1 MSPAAQSNHID
12 TSTNLSSAERED
24 LPALFADIPALD
36 AASSYGRYHL
46 QTLKNNR
53 GLVIS
58 SEGTVRVI
66 RAAEWVIRQASA
78 GRRSQPIKP
87 QEALYIVRKRIGCL
101 QKSKEIA
108 ELERRISSLHWIRG
122 EELLLDSMLTLGAG
136 LPVDPAELDSTIP
149 AAAAPRAPPAPAGA
163 AAASGSPPSP
173 AEAPAEPAR
182 PQPMDAWLTQGARPR
197 RVPAPALDFT
207 PHPRRFN
214 IRSSTPR
221 STAAA
226 KRRTSL
232 KPHFDLQLSSR
243 YDVLSIAD
251 FPLLPGRPDPGP
263 ADAGRSAASPPS
275 AAGNKEMNGGTH
287 TGPRRPPPPP
297 HHADSSTRCKPFREP
312 LRRRSAGNRRSPAPT
327 FAPPPHPRPLFP
339 PTMAIIGD
347 SIVRHVHFFNA
358 VTHCFPGATV
368 PTLLHKLPE
377 LLGSLPSSI
386 TRLVL
391 HLGFNDTSS
400 RQSEVTKDHFKKLF
414 KVLTNCGKS
423 VFISGPL
430 PSFDCGIGR
439 FSRLLSLNTWLH
451 SACPCGFRFIDNFN
465 LFWNCSP
472 FYKADRVHPSRLGSR
487 VLGDNIR
494 HAVHHYRHHQLPL
507 PSTPSTTSY
516 HCHFS
521 SNLTLCLNTV
531 SFTNT
536 SLTVHLHILHPSQ
549 NLTPSPQNISFTD
562 HQPNSC

>member
-1 MSPAAQSNHID
+1 METL
-12 TSTNLSSAERED
+12 TSS
-24 LPALFADIPALD
+24 
-36 AASSYGRYHL
+36 
-46 QTLKNNR
+46 
-53 GLVIS
+53 
-58 SEGTVRVI
+58 
-66 RAAEWVIRQASA
+66 RACNS
-78 GRRSQPIKP
+78 
-87 QEALYIVRKRIGCL
+87 CL

-108 ELERRISSLHWIRG
+108 GLERRISSLHWIRG

-149 AAAAPRAPPAPAGA
+149 AAAAPQAPPAPAGA

-182 PQPMDAWLTQGARPR
+182 PQPVDAWLTQ
-197 RVPAPALDFT
+197 
-207 PHPRRFN
+207 
-214 IRSSTPR
+214 
-221 STAAA
+221 AAA

-243 YDVLSIAD
+243 YNVLSIAD
-251 FPLLPGRPDPGP
+251 FPPLPGRRDPGP
-263 ADAGRSAASPPS
+263 ADAGQSAASPPS
-275 AAGNKEMNGGTH
+275 AAGNEEVNGGTH

-297 HHADSSTRCKPFREP
+297 RHADSSTRYKPFREP
-312 LRRRSAGNRRSPAPT
+312 LRRHSAGNRRSPAPT
-327 FAPPPHPRPLFP
+327 FTPPPHPRPLFP
-339 PTMAIIGD
+339 LTTAIIGD
-347 SIVRHVHFFNA
+347 SIVRHVRFFNA

-414 KVLTNCGKS
+414 KVLTDCGKS

-430 PSFDCGIGR
+430 PSFDRGMGR

-465 LFWNCSP
+465 LFWNRSP
-472 FYKADRVHPSRLGSR
+472 FYKADGVHPSHLGSR
-487 VLGDNIR
+487 VLGDNFR

-521 SNLTLCLNTV
+521 SNLTLCLYTV

-562 HQPNSC
+562 HQPNSCHTGSHLTTS